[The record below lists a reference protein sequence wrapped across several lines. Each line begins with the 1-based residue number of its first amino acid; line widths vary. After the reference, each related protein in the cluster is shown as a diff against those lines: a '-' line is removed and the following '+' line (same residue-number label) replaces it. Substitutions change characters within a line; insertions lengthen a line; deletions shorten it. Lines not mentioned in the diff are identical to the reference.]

1 MSSKEGKRETPVGIL
16 GAGRM
21 GQVHAGLIAATRGL
35 RLAAV
40 SSRSPGLRE
49 KVASRYS
56 VRTYPT
62 HEQLLEDPDLQWIV
76 IATYT
81 HQHRQWAA
89 EALRRGKSLI
99 IEKPIALNLGEAEEI
114 FAAARKQGLQ
124 VTVHQNR
131 RWDSDFQLVQKLI
144 QEGRLGEVYRIESR
158 YTNFSSDWAGWGAQ
172 GLENPWRLK
181 EAYGGG
187 MLNDWGP
194 HLFDQLLLL
203 AGQDVLSLFGRL
215 EARVWSREV
224 DDHFWAEL
232 LFAGGV
238 SARVEASNN
247 FRLPLPRWNILGS
260 VGCLQVA
267 GGGPEQWSSAVLRR
281 DSSDPNAPP
290 RETRY
295 DIEQPELSE
304 GFYSEFAAALR
315 SGEPLPVQAEQVLG
329 AMRLMDAVR
338 ESSRRGEA
346 VKP

>member
-1 MSSKEGKRETPVGIL
+1 VSLKKGKKETPVGIL

-21 GQVHAGLIAATRGL
+21 GQIHAALIAATPGL
-35 RLAAV
+35 RPAAV
-40 SSRSPGLRE
+40 SSRSPELRQ
-49 KVASRYS
+49 KVASRYA
-56 VRTYPT
+56 VRAYPT
-62 HEQLLEDPDLQWIV
+62 HEQLLEDPDFHWVV

-81 HQHRQWAA
+81 HQHKQWAA

-99 IEKPIALNLGEAEEI
+99 IEKPVALNLGEAEEI
-114 FAAARKQGLQ
+114 FAAARKRGLQ

-144 QEGRLGEVYRIESR
+144 EEQRLGEVYRIESR
-158 YTNFSSDWAGWGAQ
+158 YAGFSNDWAGWGAQ

-203 AGQDVLSLFGRL
+203 AGREALSLFGRL

-247 FRLPLPRWNILGS
+247 FRLPLPRWNILGNLGS
-260 VGCLQVA
+260 LQVS
-267 GGGPEQWSSAVLRR
+267 GGGPEQWNSAVLRLDAADLSAAR
-281 DSSDPNAPP
+281 
-290 RETRY
+290 REKRY

-304 GFYSEFAAALR
+304 GFYSDFAAALR
-315 SGEPLPVQAEQVLG
+315 SGEPLPVQEDQILG
-329 AMRLMDAVR
+329 VMRLMDAVR
-338 ESSRRGEA
+338 ESNRRGEA